1 VKLQY
6 FKYARQTKIK
16 KKTLK
21 PKWNEEFLL
30 YVPTW
35 TSPQVAL
42 IKVLDHDD
50 FSRVSAGRARFRR
63 PVREDWCF
71 PSPWTLAFSLL
82 GLSSCRA
89 SSLRNDRA
97 AIGGSCADLNA

>member
-1 VKLQY
+1 MKLQY

-50 FSRVSAGRARFRR
+50 FSRVSAGRARFGRSVRADRR
-63 PVREDWCF
+63 F
-71 PSPWTLAFSLL
+71 PSPWTFWNSLL
-82 GLSSCRA
+82 DCSSP
-89 SSLRNDRA
+89 
-97 AIGGSCADLNA
+97 GF